1 MHEAELIIKHA
12 TGQVVRRCNRSIV
25 DSFKECDDF
34 RKAARKMIHWI
45 VSPQFKSCYKGDQE
59 SVSKG
64 MKWHPF
70 NVVLGND
77 TCVAGTNIMYQG
89 LLRSIWALEYF
100 HNSPSS
106 LHDFKSLFL
115 SSSQWD
121 QLSQYES
128 IIRSTQI
135 LAMELQTNYPA
146 AIAISSLYVVQ
157 NGFSVVE
164 TRKVVLSQNEY
175 PWDPKTPLNKL
186 PTCLRLY
193 SNNPNSHGSGN
204 YLTKE
209 SCHLVD
215 HFLKEFPNYF
225 SKQETD
231 RDLATMCHPLS
242 AVMGV
247 SILVEMNFGQ
257 DLDYYK
263 ALLIESSV
271 SFTNVNQTHLWLP
284 RTIPILPT
292 TPSNSCKLLI
302 HLKSAILMMMMMMMI
317 FGNKSIRN
325 RNWNKKTSSDIIK
338 TPPIVH

>member
-1 MHEAELIIKHA
+1 
-12 TGQVVRRCNRSIV
+12 
-25 DSFKECDDF
+25 
-34 RKAARKMIHWI
+34 
-45 VSPQFKSCYKGDQE
+45 
-59 SVSKG
+59 
-64 MKWHPF
+64 
-70 NVVLGND
+70 
-77 TCVAGTNIMYQG
+77 MYQG

-128 IIRSTQI
+128 IIRSTQL
-135 LAMELQTNYPA
+135 LAMELQTDYPA
-146 AIAISSLYVVQ
+146 AIAISSLYVGLAFHHLKKAVQ

-164 TRKVVLSQNEY
+164 TRQGVLSQNEY
-175 PWDPKTPLNKL
+175 PWDPKTPFNKL
-186 PTCLRLY
+186 PTRLRLY
-193 SNNPNSHGSGN
+193 SNNPNNHVSGN

-209 SCHLVD
+209 SCPLVD

-242 AVMGV
+242 AVMGA
-247 SILVEMNFGQ
+247 SILVEMNFSQ

-263 ALLIESSV
+263 ALLIEKLFQFHKHEPDPSLAPQD
-271 SFTNVNQTHLWLP
+271 NPNP
-284 RTIPILPT
+284 ADDPIELVQVT
-292 TPSNSCKLLI
+292 DTLEISNSDDDDDDDE
-302 HLKSAILMMMMMMMI
+302 

-325 RNWNKKTSSDIIK
+325 RK
-338 TPPIVH
+338 

>member
-12 TGQVVRRCNRSIV
+12 TGQVVHRRIHSIV
-25 DSFKECDDF
+25 DSFKECYDF
-34 RKAARKMIHWI
+34 RKAAQKMIHWI
-45 VSPQFKSCYKGDQE
+45 VSPQFKSCYKAYQE

-70 NVVLGND
+70 KVVLGND
-77 TCVAGTNIMYQG
+77 TCVAGTNILYQG
-89 LLRSIWALEYF
+89 LLHSIWALKYF

-106 LHDFKSLFL
+106 PHDFKSLFL

-135 LAMELQTNYPA
+135 LAMELQTDYPA
-146 AIAISSLYVVQ
+146 AITISSLYIGLAFHCLKKAVQ

-164 TRKVVLSQNEY
+164 TRKGVFSQNEY
-175 PWDPKTPLNKL
+175 PWDPKTPFNKL
-186 PTCLRLY
+186 PTHLCLY
-193 SNNPNSHGSGN
+193 SNNPNNHGSGN

-215 HFLKEFPNYF
+215 CFLKEFPNYF

-231 RDLATMCHPLS
+231 CDLATMCHQLS

-247 SILVEMNFGQ
+247 SILVEMNFSQ
-257 DLDYYK
+257 DLDSYK
-263 ALLIESSV
+263 ALLCCYGCV
-271 SFTNVNQTHLWLP
+271 H
-284 RTIPILPT
+284 
-292 TPSNSCKLLI
+292 SC
-302 HLKSAILMMMMMMMI
+302 
-317 FGNKSIRN
+317 
-325 RNWNKKTSSDIIK
+325 
-338 TPPIVH
+338 